1 MWFRGNEMG
10 VELPF
15 IVYNVDRD
23 MLGDHHIE
31 CMGYMTYTSYWEA
44 VGDRNMWR

>member
-1 MWFRGNEMG
+1 MVWEYNEVG
-10 VELPF
+10 LEIPN
-15 IVYNVDRD
+15 IGCNVYRE
-23 MLGDHHIE
+23 MLGNHHIE